1 MPPRSLATV
10 ARHRM
15 VFRSRKAC
23 LVCEIAL
30 TRSQTQ
36 GRYRGRAG
44 KAQGRAKAPP
54 ATRLSIDVDATW
66 GRLRLGA
73 GRPAEIRMKQS
84 LPHVAGGSADTIE
97 PAVSSFLQPP
107 MTSCRPHPAGAVQ
120 VSGAVQPPTEKPR
133 LDPGS
138 LAGPGSLMPSDGKRP
153 SHHPALP
160 ADRSSRPRSVRG
172 DGRTMRAISR
182 RGTRWTDC
190 VLVSTPPSLPPH
202 KGECSLRTVSD
213 AQGLAVAELGRR

>member
-1 MPPRSLATV
+1 MGQASPRC
-10 ARHRM
+10 
-15 VFRSRKAC
+15 RSSGDEK
-23 LVCEIAL
+23 
-30 TRSQTQ
+30 
-36 GRYRGRAG
+36 
-44 KAQGRAKAPP
+44 
-54 ATRLSIDVDATW
+54 
-66 GRLRLGA
+66 
-73 GRPAEIRMKQS
+73 MKQS

-120 VSGAVQPPTEKPR
+120 VSGAVQPPTEKPC

-172 DGRTMRAISR
+172 DGKTMRAISV
-182 RGTRWTDC
+182 RGIRWIDSLDASPTTLSSNCHKLTTR
-190 VLVSTPPSLPPH
+190 SKFHSFIPPPSFHRHLSAARACARHGASRRARRPN
-202 KGECSLRTVSD
+202 LRERGAPGPVQPMNAS
-213 AQGLAVAELGRR
+213 GRQQ